1 MSSRNV
7 RSSETR
13 ENIRDEESRP
23 QTQLTPPALL
33 DAPPPRDGMVQRWV
47 ATSIQG
53 KDTPDNVYKR
63 MREGWVARPAD
74 TVKGQLFPTINHG
87 QWEGCIGIEGMLIC
101 EMPKEKHQQ
110 MKAYHQSKSVAQN
123 ESLAGDLNALEQRTG
138 QKIFQERK
146 SSASGGRQVSDM
158 SD

>member
-1 MSSRNV
+1 MSNRNV

-23 QTQLTPPALL
+23 QTQWTPPALL

-63 MREGWVARPAD
+63 MREGWVARP
-74 TVKGQLFPTINHG
+74 
-87 QWEGCIGIEGMLIC
+87 
-101 EMPKEKHQQ
+101 
-110 MKAYHQSKSVAQN
+110 HQSKSVEQN

-146 SSASGGRQVSDM
+146 SSASGGRQVSVM